1 MTAGSSFST
10 SQMMGINALRCMFS
24 SGFVNAWYILGAL
37 YYAAAQ
43 FGYQST
49 VQSYVNQYYPYVC
62 TCTNDANNLS
72 QLFGNSNTSQQTILS
87 YCSEAAS
94 KAVSKW
100 SQWAQKLWEF
110 LYNKHVH
117 FSVCLFFD
125 LRHLNQ
131 LNKKNK
137 CFWILII
144 LFYELFIY
152 KCYLMTQSYKTTNT
166 NLIIYFIQSLFL
178 FESIFQFYWFY
189 SLFNNNLCYPL

>member
-94 KAVSKW
+94 KAVSSW

-117 FSVCLFFD
+117 FSEYLFFD
-125 LRHLNQ
+125 LRNLNQ

-137 CFWILII
+137 CFMNFDNFILW
-144 LFYELFIY
+144 
-152 KCYLMTQSYKTTNT
+152 
-166 NLIIYFIQSLFL
+166 IIYI
-178 FESIFQFYWFY
+178 
-189 SLFNNNLCYPL
+189 